1 MTLAGF
7 RIDDRLF
14 HGQVVENWID
24 WLRPGLVVVAN
35 ARVVGDPITRELWE
49 AAMPSGVTLEVLPV
63 EAAAAAIARAAGRVL
78 LIVESPAD
86 ALVLVEA
93 GVRPE
98 AITVGGLHHA
108 GGKEKLLEFVWVD
121 EADRA
126 ALRRLAAAGIALVA
140 QDVPGRHPR
149 DLRPLLEGAPR

>member
-7 RIDDRLF
+7 RIDDRLL
-14 HGQVVENWID
+14 HGQVVETWID
-24 WLRPGLVVVAN
+24 ELRPRHVVVAN
-35 ARVVGDPITRELWE
+35 ARVVGDRITRELWE
-49 AAMPSGVTLEVLPV
+49 AAMPSGVTLEVVLV
-63 EAAAAAIARAAGRVL
+63 EAAPAAVVGAEGRVL

-93 GVRPE
+93 GVQPE

-121 EADRA
+121 AAERA

-140 QDVPGRHPR
+140 QDVPRRHPR
-149 DLRPLLEGAPR
+149 DLGALLEDAPR